1 MHRVHIPQFYF
12 INYTYLI
19 VYLIIFQTIKCP
31 ADLDLCN
38 ENLPVHELIKHLVTT
53 HGRLPCEFC
62 GIVLLV
68 TELYNHM
75 TKFCSLSY
83 YLKSKSNS
91 ESMLAK
97 PNIRTKSLPY
107 NSTVYRSLIPDR
119 SKLEFTKK
127 K

>member
-1 MHRVHIPQFYF
+1 M
-12 INYTYLI
+12 
-19 VYLIIFQTIKCP
+19 
-31 ADLDLCN
+31 DLCN
-38 ENLPVHELIKHLVTT
+38 ENLPVHELIKHLVTS

-62 GIVLLV
+62 GVVLLV
-68 TELYNHM
+68 TQLHSHM

-83 YLKSKSNS
+83 YLKSKSDS

-97 PNIRTKSLPY
+97 PNNGTKSLAF

-127 K
+127 KKIDT